1 MSRSGEGSRAELA
14 RQAWR
19 HIFRLGEQQMESLG
33 VAMQKLRLTPT
44 MGHFL
49 DEIVKMPP
57 GPMSQLVA
65 RMEVDPGWVTD
76 IVDKLEARGDVVRRP
91 SHEDRRVKIIEL
103 TPKGRRTWQQI
114 QDLMYSPPPEVR
126 DLPEEDLKVL
136 LRIGERMSAEA
147 QRPSVKG

>member
-1 MSRSGEGSRAELA
+1 MSRAGNPGGRSELA

-19 HIFRLGEQQMESLG
+19 HIFRLGEQQMENLG
-33 VAMQKLRLTPT
+33 AAMVKLGLTPV

-76 IVDKLEARGDVVRRP
+76 IVDKLEARGDVVRRL
-91 SHEDRRVKIIEL
+91 SHKDRRVKIIEL
-103 TPKGRRTWQQI
+103 TPKGRRTWQQV
-114 QDLMYSPPPEVR
+114 QDLMYSPPPEVL
-126 DLPEEDLKVL
+126 DLPEEDLKAL
-136 LRIGERMSAEA
+136 LRIGERIIASQSAT
-147 QRPSVKG
+147 R